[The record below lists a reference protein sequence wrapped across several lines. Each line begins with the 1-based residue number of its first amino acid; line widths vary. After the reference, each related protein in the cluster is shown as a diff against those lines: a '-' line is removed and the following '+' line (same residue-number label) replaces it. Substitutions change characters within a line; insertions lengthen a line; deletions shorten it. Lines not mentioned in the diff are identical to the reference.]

1 MKGEMGG
8 SLGKV
13 MFKML
18 GIMGRD
24 PTHLLTDDEISKLL
38 LATFKKFDADSSGI
52 LENQNS

>member
-1 MKGEMGG
+1 MENKKGEMGG

-24 PTHLLTDDEISKLL
+24 PTHLLTDDEINKLL
-38 LATFKKFDADSSGI
+38 VNAAEEI
-52 LENQNS
+52 LLIALS